1 MAKWHGKVGY
11 ARTEETSPG
20 VWTNVCEERTYSG
33 DVIRGNTAWSP
44 NSDSTND
51 DLTVTSQISIVAD
64 PFAYQ
69 KFHSMKWIEF
79 MGTKWKI
86 KSIDPVTQ
94 YPRLLLTLG
103 GLWNG

>member
-11 ARTEETSPG
+11 SESVETAPG
-20 VWTNVCEERTYSG
+20 VWTNVCEERTYFG
-33 DVIRGNTAWSP
+33 DVIRGSAAWSS
-44 NSDSTND
+44 NSNSTND
-51 DLTVTSQISIVAD
+51 NLTVNCQISIVAD

-86 KSIDPVTQ
+86 NSIDPTTQ

-103 GLWNG
+103 GCWNG